1 VAAVHGS
8 PWFIEKGKLGGGG
21 DQRSGV
27 GGTAEGPGERVVGA
41 LVVRM
46 HAKDKAL
53 GFCRAL
59 HSGGEVETD
68 GGSGGSWRA
77 RNRTAG
83 EG

>member
-8 PWFIEKGKLGGGG
+8 PWFIGKGKLGGGG

-46 HAKDKAL
+46 RVKDKAL
-53 GFCRAL
+53 GSAVSSPRWRR
-59 HSGGEVETD
+59 GGD
-68 GGSGGSWRA
+68 RRSLGGVVA
-77 RNRTAG
+77 HAK
-83 EG
+83 